1 MIPCL
6 LSPNVSSFLTKEQV
20 LSPRD
25 EGNFT
30 LGVLYS
36 FRGLENRFSK
46 SSFYYEGRT
55 RNVTKWETVS
65 HLRFLPFFCFS
76 VGGAIWNKV
85 MSHQSAFRNIL
96 NASDFKFSWALKW
109 RSVSG
114 YNSSQIACLCR
125 TCPQFLIPSGF
136 QSWTGCLRRRA
147 GRGGPWVLRYRGWD
161 LRPLSCWVNRWGPR
175 ETTRC
180 SWSRWGDSLS
190 SDLDTR
196 GRMTE
201 SKKSLSVL
209 KKNGAVSSEN
219 LHFSC
224 RKIISAKPVVMFMHT
239 HADIHTDRI
248 QAGSLDS
255 PAASQIKMQCVFID
269 PLL

>member
-1 MIPCL
+1 M
-6 LSPNVSSFLTKEQV
+6 
-20 LSPRD
+20 
-25 EGNFT
+25 
-30 LGVLYS
+30 
-36 FRGLENRFSK
+36 
-46 SSFYYEGRT
+46 
-55 RNVTKWETVS
+55 
-65 HLRFLPFFCFS
+65 
-76 VGGAIWNKV
+76 
-85 MSHQSAFRNIL
+85 
-96 NASDFKFSWALKW
+96 
-109 RSVSG
+109 
-114 YNSSQIACLCR
+114 
-125 TCPQFLIPSGF
+125 
-136 QSWTGCLRRRA
+136 
-147 GRGGPWVLRYRGWD
+147 
-161 LRPLSCWVNRWGPR
+161 
-175 ETTRC
+175 
-180 SWSRWGDSLS
+180 S

-201 SKKSLSVL
+201 SKKSLSLSVL